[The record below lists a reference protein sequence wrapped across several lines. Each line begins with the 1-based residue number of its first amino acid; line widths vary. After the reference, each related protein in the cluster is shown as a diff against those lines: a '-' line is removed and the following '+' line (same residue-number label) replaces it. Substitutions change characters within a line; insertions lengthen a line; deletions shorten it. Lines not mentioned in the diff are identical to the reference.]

1 MVMAILIASMDFS
14 YDVRRRPSALR
25 YSNSNRAFV
34 LLRSDSAAWT
44 IFVAFNSSGDMGNV
58 AEEFLTKVAF
68 DAELE
73 V

>member
-1 MVMAILIASMDFS
+1 MVMAILIAELDFS

-25 YSNSNRAFV
+25 YSASRRDFV
-34 LLRSDSAAWT
+34 LLRFDSAART
-44 IFVAFNSSGDMGNV
+44 RFVAFNSSGDMGIV
-58 AEEFLTKVAF
+58 VEEFLSKVAF